1 MLAADENTAT
11 FEGNAKMTETAAA
24 AAGGTT
30 PAMIGFAANLT
41 VSSE

>member
-1 MLAADENTAT
+1 MLAADENIGALM
-11 FEGNAKMTETAAA
+11 GDAGMTEAAA
-24 AAGGTT
+24 AAGTT